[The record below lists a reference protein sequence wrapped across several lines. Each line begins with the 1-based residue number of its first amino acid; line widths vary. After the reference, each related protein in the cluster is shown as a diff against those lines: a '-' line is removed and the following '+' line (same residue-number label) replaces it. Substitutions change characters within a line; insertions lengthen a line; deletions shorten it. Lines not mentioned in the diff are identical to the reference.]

1 MELDETKFEKHEGIH
16 QVKQGQEYLPFTTNR
31 STNRSPG
38 KDELRSMKPKK
49 GGVSLT
55 VEAWREGPTD
65 VDDEVLYHVGE
76 PGLGLDTLMSHL

>member
-1 MELDETKFEKHEGIH
+1 MRQNLKSTREFIKSNK
-16 QVKQGQEYLPFTTNR
+16 VR
-31 STNRSPG
+31 STYHSPPSEAQTDPLG
-38 KDELRSMKPKK
+38 RTDLCSMKPKK

-65 VDDEVLYHVGE
+65 GDDEVLYHVGE